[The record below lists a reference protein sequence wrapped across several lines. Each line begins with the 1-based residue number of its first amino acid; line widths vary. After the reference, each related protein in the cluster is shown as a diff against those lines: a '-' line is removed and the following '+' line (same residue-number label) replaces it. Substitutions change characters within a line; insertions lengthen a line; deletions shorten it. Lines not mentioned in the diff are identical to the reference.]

1 MNISENEAWQQK
13 NQACKELKPSLIF
26 TTALN
31 IAFIFIS

>member
-1 MNISENEAWQQK
+1 MNISEKKAWQK
-13 NQACKELKPSLIF
+13 NQACKELKPSVIF